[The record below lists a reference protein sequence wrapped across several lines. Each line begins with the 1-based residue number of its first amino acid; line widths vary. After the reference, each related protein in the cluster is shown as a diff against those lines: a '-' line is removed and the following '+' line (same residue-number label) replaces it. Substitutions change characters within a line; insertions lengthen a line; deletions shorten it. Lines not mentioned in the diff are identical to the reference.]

1 MKTTLARLMGLATA
15 LLLAGAPGLSAQMQ
29 TPLTEPNL
37 LGQPVPQQIRI
48 TGGGPVLQ
56 ILPGPAPYARQAMQ
70 FMRSLPGEIPQPKM
84 QQMQKIARMGP
95 FSNRTATIAGDF
107 NATFTDRGM
116 SGDMVDG
123 TAEFTTQDGTQW
135 RMVLTGVSPDGD
147 PPMEPHWGGVAT
159 NRRLHGNSGH
169 HNPFVPTVNSI
180 AMWGTADIFRNGEK
194 VQDAAPVHIML
205 TSDTRGENFNYQCR
219 DCVGNAMRELHVI
232 LIPKGDTDE
241 YDAPGGFLHIMWKD
255 ANFQM
260 MRAG

>member
-1 MKTTLARLMGLATA
+1 MKPTLFRAMSLAA
-15 LLLAGAPGLSAQMQ
+15 VLFLAGAPSLSAQMQ
-29 TPLTEPNL
+29 MDEPKV
-37 LGQPVPQQIRI
+37 LGAESAQQVRI

-70 FMRSLPGEIPQPKM
+70 FMRNMPGEIPQAKR

-95 FSNRTATIAGDF
+95 FSNKTATIAGDF

-116 SGDMVDG
+116 SGDMAEG

-147 PPMEPHWGGVAT
+147 PPMEPHWGGVTT

-205 TSDTRGENFNYQCR
+205 TSDTRGDNFNYQCR
-219 DCVGNAMRELHVI
+219 NCVGNAMRELHVI
-232 LIPKGDTDE
+232 LMPKGDTDP
-241 YDAPGGFLHIMWKD
+241 YDAPGGFLHIMWED

-260 MRAG
+260 MRVG